1 MASSSKKQV
10 KQQYITNIR
19 YPYASSWDKTNTNVQ
34 FEFTNINVSLVN
46 GIRRVMLSSVNTLG
60 FRTEDII
67 IIKNDT
73 SLHNQIVSHRISMI
87 PINEPNPKLF
97 DIEDY
102 KFIINVSNNTNSIIQ
117 ITSEN
122 IEIKRISSNTMLS
135 RNEVKKLFPPDPI
148 TGDYIWINN
157 LKPKY
162 FVPERNISSEIINE
176 MSKSFNKLNVGEDV
190 MNFHIEFK
198 ASISNATE
206 NGHYNPCA
214 CASYIN
220 TVDPD
225 KALIGLKTYIDSQN
239 ENAKIKNTTI
249 MTKEQLSKRF
259 YTTEQAR
266 YFYTNDKE
274 EPNLFTFKI
283 ETVGIIPPLIIFHR
297 SIDIIKDMIHS
308 FISNLISKNEN
319 KIIITPSKQLS
330 GGYDI
335 VVKDENDTLGNIIQS
350 HLCLLFSDLSLPAE
364 QRKLTFIGYKKP
376 HPLEN
381 YIIFEI
387 QGKTDNIDEIIND
400 IIKIG
405 CSEIVKMLNKIQNE
419 LEGTH
424 QFINEL
430 KMIS

>member
-1 MASSSKKQV
+1 MASISKKHV
-10 KQQYITNIR
+10 KQYITNIR
-19 YPYASSWDKTNTNVQ
+19 YPYASSWDKTNSNIQFEITNV
-34 FEFTNINVSLVN
+34 NVSLVN
-46 GIRRVMLSSVNTLG
+46 GIRRTMLSSVTTLG
-60 FRTEDII
+60 IRSDDIN

-73 SLHNQIVSHRISMI
+73 SLHNQIVAHRISMI
-87 PINEPNPKLF
+87 PINEPTPKSF
-97 DIEDY
+97 DIDDY
-102 KFIINVSNNTNSIIQ
+102 KFIINLSNNTNSIIQ
-117 ITSEN
+117 VTTEH
-122 IEIKRISSNTMLS
+122 IEIKKISINKMLS
-135 RNEVKKLFPPDPI
+135 REEVKKLFPPDPI

-162 FVPERNISSEIINE
+162 FVPEKNISSEVVNE
-176 MSKSFNKLNVGEDV
+176 MTKEFKKINLGEDV
-190 MNFHIEFK
+190 MHLHIEFK
-198 ASISNATE
+198 ASVSNANE

-225 KALIGLKTYIDSQN
+225 KALFGLKEYIDTQN
-239 ENAKIKNTTI
+239 EIAKTKNTTV
-249 MTKEQLSKRF
+249 MSKEQLSKRF

-274 EPNLFTFKI
+274 EANVFTFKI

-297 SIDIIKDMIHS
+297 AIDIIKESIHS

-319 KIIITPSKQLS
+319 KITITPSKQLI

-335 VVKDENDTLGNIIQS
+335 IVKDENDTLGNIIQS
-350 HLCLLFSDLSLPAE
+350 HLCILYSDYALPIE

-387 QGKTDNIDEIIND
+387 QGKNDNLDELIND
-400 IIKIG
+400 IIKTG

-430 KMIS
+430 KTIS